1 MIMFAAERTQHS
13 CGLNSVEYD
22 LKLYVLSIVLS
33 ADPLDDEGEDEDS
46 EVGLLGV
53 DVVSSKTESDRAG
66 PSSSFVI

>member
-1 MIMFAAERTQHS
+1 MFAAKRTEHGR
-13 CGLNSVEYD
+13 GLNGVEYD
-22 LKLYVLSIVLS
+22 LKPYVLSIVLL

-53 DVVSSKTESDRAG
+53 DVVSSETESDGAG